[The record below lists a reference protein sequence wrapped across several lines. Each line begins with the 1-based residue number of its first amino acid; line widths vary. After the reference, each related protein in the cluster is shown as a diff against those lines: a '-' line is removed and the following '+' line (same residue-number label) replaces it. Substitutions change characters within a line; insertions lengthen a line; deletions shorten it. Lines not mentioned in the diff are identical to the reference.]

1 MLGISSDYNMIIS
14 GGVRKVSV
22 NGNNHKLESSK
33 SLQEHFYGSSSN
45 EVVKSDGNGFF
56 ITTIQM
62 EIAFN

>member
-1 MLGISSDYNMIIS
+1 MIIS

-45 EVVKSDGNGFF
+45 EVVKSDGNGLFF
-56 ITTIQM
+56 LLQM